1 MQFDERIFCN
11 YFARIDPKIG
21 LPTVFSKLKTK
32 QSAFKKLFDFKG
44 FGLNEN
50 RNFKEIS
57 ITSDGYDVSLTYS
70 YSERKRKG
78 QDAEDLELLLAP
90 NSKAM
95 PDTGLFKLS
104 QIGQEHR
111 LQERVN
117 NALVVGIDP
126 GQIDVVT
133 AVR

>member
-1 MQFDERIFCN
+1 M
-11 YFARIDPKIG
+11 
-21 LPTVFSKLKTK
+21 
-32 QSAFKKLFDFKG
+32 
-44 FGLNEN
+44 
-50 RNFKEIS
+50 
-57 ITSDGYDVSLTYS
+57 SLTYS
-70 YSERKRKG
+70 YSERKRKA
-78 QDAEDLELLLAP
+78 QDVESDEDLELLLLP

-104 QIGQEHR
+104 QIGQEYR